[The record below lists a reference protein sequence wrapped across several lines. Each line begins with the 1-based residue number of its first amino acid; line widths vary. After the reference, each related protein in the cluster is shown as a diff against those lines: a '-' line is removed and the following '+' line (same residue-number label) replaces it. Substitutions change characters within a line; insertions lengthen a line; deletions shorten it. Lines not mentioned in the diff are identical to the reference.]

1 MNRQQVQGFAWG
13 ISVVA
18 VLAGVLAWGQ
28 AYEWQLTGLS
38 LYQVFPLFGLVAFSL
53 MWAHYVA
60 SVARQHFKVEKSAL
74 VDYFDITSGMV
85 LVLILAHPGLLA
97 WQRWRDGYGL
107 PPGSELNYMG
117 PIMRGSIILGM
128 ISLVLFLA
136 YEFRR
141 VFSTRKWWKYVE
153 FATDTAIV
161 LIYIHALRL
170 GGQLQTGWFKG
181 LWTIYGVTLA
191 FSLAYIYYK
200 KLNPTTK

>member
-13 ISVVA
+13 ISAAA
-18 VLAGVLAWGQ
+18 VLAAVVAWGQ
-28 AYEWQLTGLS
+28 AYSWQVQGLS
-38 LYQVFPLFGLVAFSL
+38 LYQIFPLLGLVAFSL

-60 SVARQHFKVEKSAL
+60 SVARQYYKLEKSVL

-97 WQRWRDGYGL
+97 WQSWRDGSGL
-107 PPGSELNYMG
+107 PPGSSLNYVA
-117 PIMRGSIILGM
+117 PTMRFSVILGM
-128 ISLVLFLA
+128 VSLVAFLA

-141 VFSTRKWWKYVE
+141 KFNTRSWWKYVE
-153 FATDTAIV
+153 YATDTAIV

-170 GGQLQTGWFKG
+170 GGQLQTGWFRG
-181 LWTIYGVTLA
+181 LWVFYGVTLA

-200 KLNPTTK
+200 KLNPITK

>member
-1 MNRQQVQGFAWG
+1 MNRQQVQTFAWAV
-13 ISVVA
+13 SAAA
-18 VLAGVLAWGQ
+18 VLAGVVAWGR

-38 LYQVFPLFGLVAFSL
+38 LYQVFPLFGLLAFSL

-60 SVARQHFKVEKSAL
+60 SVARQYFKLEKSAL
-74 VDYFDITSGMV
+74 VDYFDVTSGMV

-97 WQRWRDGYGL
+97 WQRWRDGFGL
-107 PPGSELNYMG
+107 PPGSELNYRG
-117 PIMRGSIILGM
+117 PLMRGSIILGM
-128 ISLVLFLA
+128 VSLVAFLA

-141 VFSTRKWWKYVE
+141 AFNTRKWWKYVE
-153 FATDTAIV
+153 FATDTAII

-181 LWTIYGVTLA
+181 IWIFYGVTLA